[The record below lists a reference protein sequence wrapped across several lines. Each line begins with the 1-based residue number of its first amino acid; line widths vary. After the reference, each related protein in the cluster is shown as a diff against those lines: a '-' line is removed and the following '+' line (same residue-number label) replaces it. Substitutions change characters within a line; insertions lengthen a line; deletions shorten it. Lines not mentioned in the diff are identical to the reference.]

1 MKLMPIRLTDINV
14 NFDFTSDCGFW
25 KDFWKGNEGRGRGA
39 VDPDRESATLRKCQQ
54 ALWSKPLPNGDFFD
68 VSFDDAYLS
77 YEDIRLSSDS
87 ISNSFRNYRNYW
99 YMIDNCI
106 EVYGEEL
113 YQPNTE
119 KWFRSTYTIGGEM
132 LFPRHANNVNQLRGK
147 NPYIVDRWD
156 LTLECIHR
164 YYIGITDEKE
174 NPLAKALVRDK
185 AFFDLFVDF
194 RGYCDFFLLQDWV
207 SADYSEVK
215 MIIPTKEFSVKNPF
229 PDRFERYMTWLHES
243 ERRVELRNKR
253 IQAYID
259 SRVEFEKQRIKAEEP
274 YGLIKE

>member
-1 MKLMPIRLTDINV
+1 MPEKIKLTDVDV
-14 NFDFTSDCGFW
+14 NFDFTTDCDFW

-39 VDPDRESATLRKCQQ
+39 VDPDRESTTLRKYQQ
-54 ALWSKPLPNGDFFD
+54 VLWSKPLPNGDFFD
-68 VSFDDAYLS
+68 ISFDGTYLT
-77 YEDIRLSSDS
+77 YKDIRLSSDS
-87 ISNSFRNYRNYW
+87 ISNSFRNYRKYW
-99 YMIDNCI
+99 YMIDNCL

-132 LFPRHANNVNQLRGK
+132 LFPRHANSINQLRGK
-147 NPYIVDRWD
+147 NPFIVDRWD
-156 LTLECIHR
+156 LTLECIRR

-174 NPLAKALVRDK
+174 NPLAKALLRDK

-194 RGYCDFFLLQDWV
+194 RGYCEFFLLQDFV
-207 SADYSEVK
+207 SSDYSEVK
-215 MIIPTKEFSVKNPF
+215 MFIKTREFPVKYPF
-229 PDRFERYMTWLHES
+229 PDGFEKYMSWLS
-243 ERRVELRNKR
+243 VCTDLVKARNKR

-259 SRVEFEKQRIKAEEP
+259 SRVEFEKQRVKAEEP